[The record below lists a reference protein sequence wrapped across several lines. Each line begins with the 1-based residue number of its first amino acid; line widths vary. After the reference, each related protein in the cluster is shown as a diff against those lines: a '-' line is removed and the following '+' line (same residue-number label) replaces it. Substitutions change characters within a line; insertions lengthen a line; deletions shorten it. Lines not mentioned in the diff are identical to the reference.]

1 MDPGGTMKRLLAVVL
16 AVAACTGATPASDSP
31 APMTIEQVA
40 GAYLGIATTANDAMD
55 DASRLMSGSP
65 EEIKAYCATR
75 VDIERAFLA
84 GLDGIAFPT
93 GLDERVA
100 ALRTLET
107 AFIDAVTSCA
117 EADLSDVTGI
127 SGGEPLAEASRATR
141 RAAML
146 LRADLGLP
154 TTEEDSLGFFH

>member
-1 MDPGGTMKRLLAVVL
+1 VKRLLVVAVL
-16 AVAACTGATPASDSP
+16 VAACAGATSDSDSP
-31 APMTIEQVA
+31 PPMTIEQVA
-40 GAYLGIATTANDAMD
+40 AAYLAIATTANDAMD
-55 DASRLMSGSP
+55 VASTNMLGSP
-65 EEIKAYCATR
+65 ENIKAYCATR

-84 GLDGIAFPT
+84 GLDRIAIPT
-93 GLDERVA
+93 GLDKRVA

-117 EADLSDVTGI
+117 EADLADVTGI

-154 TTEEDSLGFFH
+154 TTEDDSLGFFH